1 MRPLLLLALLLGL
14 VVFCAS
20 ENDVYYEEEE
30 YYEDEDESFENSTL
44 SDEISEIELT
54 PRIIGGDDVQ
64 TAQYPWFAKGLRPS
78 GSFAGCSGVL
88 VSSEYVLTAAH
99 CLGSFRKFQI
109 GALCNDDD
117 NCGQESETIWIQ
129 DEFVHPDYDDES
141 LDFDVALV
149 KLRNA
154 STIQPATLD
163 MDNLVGEY
171 EHGEDNLWVMGFG
184 LTDEN
189 DFSSTSEHL
198 QHVDVSFVDF
208 DICNENYR
216 GTLTESMMCAA
227 ESSKDSC
234 YGDSGGPLIDANDGL
249 IVGIVSSGHKCNQ
262 ERFPGIYSKVYDSV
276 SRNSENVPE
285 STCTH
290 LTISLSHHS
299 LIGY

>member
-1 MRPLLLLALLLGL
+1 MMRSFTVTIRLLPLLALLVNL
-14 VVFCAS
+14 VAFCAS
-20 ENDVYYEEEE
+20 ENEVYHEEVE
-30 YYEDEDESFENSTL
+30 YYEDEDESYENSTL
-44 SDEISEIELT
+44 SDETLEIERT

-64 TAQYPWFAKGLRPS
+64 AGEYPWFAKGLRPS

-109 GALCNDDD
+109 GVLCNDDD
-117 NCGQESETIWIQ
+117 NCGQESETIWIE
-129 DEFVHPDYDDES
+129 DEFEHPEYDNES

-163 MDNLVGEY
+163 MKNLVDEY
-171 EHGEDNLWVMGFG
+171 EHGDDDLWVMGFG

-189 DFSSTSEHL
+189 NSSSTSEHL
-198 QHVDVSFVDF
+198 QHVDVSFIDF
-208 DICNENYR
+208 KICNTNYR
-216 GTLTESMMCAA
+216 ETLTESMMCAA
-227 ESSKDSC
+227 EFSKDAC
-234 YGDSGGPLIDANDGL
+234 NGDSGGALFDAIHGL

-276 SRNSENVPE
+276 STR
-285 STCTH
+285 
-290 LTISLSHHS
+290 L
-299 LIGY
+299 